1 MGSLYYAS
9 LRILIAFLFVFI
21 HVPERAFPI
30 QDKADSKDV
39 FKSYFESKGFNTGK
53 ISIPELKLKVL
64 LKENQFYKREDNVAD
79 INVRINEI
87 REEFGLSTPYRD
99 YHHGYGW
106 SGVFEANMEQEKAY
120 VYIVL
125 ISENLNRASMIYTKA
140 HENGHFL
147 WYIGK
152 QENVYQKFK
161 KADYVKSKIQ
171 TNEDFGNLCGWM
183 ALKMAGYNL
192 DECFILN
199 RENPKQE
206 IKLISLRNLVRNYL
220 LY

>member
-1 MGSLYYAS
+1 MGSLYSVS
-9 LRILIAFLFVFI
+9 LRILFVFLFVFI
-21 HVPERAFPI
+21 HVPERALPM
-30 QDKADSKDV
+30 QDKADSRDV

-53 ISIPELKLKVL
+53 ISIPELKLEVL
-64 LKENQFYKREDNVAD
+64 LEENQFYKREDSVAD

-106 SGVFEANMEQEKAY
+106 SGVFEANIEQEKAY

-152 QENVYQKFK
+152 QGIVYQKFK

-183 ALKMAGYNL
+183 ALKIAGYNL

-206 IKLISLRNLVRNYL
+206 IKLISLRNLVRHYL

>member
-1 MGSLYYAS
+1 MLSLYSAS
-9 LRILIAFLFVFI
+9 LRILLTFIFIFI
-21 HVPERAFPI
+21 HVPERALPI
-30 QDKADSKDV
+30 KDKAESKDV

-53 ISIPELKLKVL
+53 VSIPELNLEVL
-64 LKENQFYKREDNVAD
+64 LEENQFYKREENVAD
-79 INVRINEI
+79 VNERINEI
-87 REEFGLSTPYRD
+87 REEFGLCTPYRD

-106 SGVFEANMEQEKAY
+106 SGVFEAEIEQEKAY

-125 ISENLNRASMIYTKA
+125 INKNLNRSSMIYTKA

-152 QENVYQKFK
+152 QEIVYQKFK
-161 KADYVKSKIQ
+161 KANYVKSKIK

-183 ALKMAGYNL
+183 ALKIAGYNL

-199 RENPKQE
+199 MENPKEE

-220 LY
+220 L